1 MAINQHIRYTL
12 LSKIKNKISF
22 FWQFFYRFS
31 NNESP
36 YVYFRYRSS
45 HTHPGFKRF
54 YDDPPIKWTN
64 KKNAKLLH
72 WICYPDFVDNRPFI
86 IEPNDHPLAA
96 HGWKGS
102 PIADSLNLDKLIL
115 DSIELYAKKSCKAI
129 ILGSKKNVEFFKKYM
144 PEYLWAKLVFFPSDI
159 GAIPYHFDSY
169 ERQKVKNIKFLCL
182 ASDYDKKGI
191 RLIIEAWKKIENKS
205 DSSLTIVC
213 PKFPENLEKN
223 KFKKLKL
230 IEAGPIS
237 ENFKRD
243 LYLSHQVA
251 LCPTIIDGGTNIIE
265 AMEYGIPV
273 IASEYHRSDAYMI
286 GDIGYTVQSPY
297 QYYDTKNY
305 GITWKTIG
313 QYVDIVNTAISNGE
327 YKSVIEEWENY
338 MLIYIND
345 KSLVYSQGKNFYNL
359 ASSVLSNSKR
369 NSMLRNLYKKILEKN

>member
-1 MAINQHIRYTL
+1 MAINQHIRYNL
-12 LSKIKNKISF
+12 LSIIKNKISF

-36 YVYFRYRSS
+36 YVYFRYSS
-45 HTHPGFKRF
+45 SLTHPGFKRF

-64 KKNAKLLH
+64 KRNAKLLH
-72 WICYPDFVDNRPFI
+72 WISYPDFVDNRPFI
-86 IEPNDHPLAA
+86 IEPNDHPLSV

-102 PIADSLNLDKLIL
+102 PIDDSLNLDKLIL
-115 DSIELYAKKSCKAI
+115 DSRELYEKKSCKAI
-129 ILGSKKNVEFFKKYM
+129 VLCSKKNVDIFKAYM
-144 PEYLWAKLVFFPSDI
+144 PKKLWSKLVILPSDI
-159 GAIPYHFDSY
+159 GAVAAEFDLTVRKKSSHL
-169 ERQKVKNIKFLCL
+169 KFLCL
-182 ASDYDKKGI
+182 VSDYDRKGTS
-191 RLIIEAWKKIENKS
+191 LIIEAWKRIENKS

-213 PKFPENLEKN
+213 PKFPKSLKTN

-237 ENFKRD
+237 QNLKRD
-243 LYLSHQVA
+243 LYLSHHVA
-251 LCPTIIDGGTNIIE
+251 LCPTITDGGTNIIE

-286 GDIGYTVQSPY
+286 GEIGYTVRSPY
-297 QYYDTKNY
+297 QYYDTKNF
-305 GITWKTIG
+305 GITWKTVG
-313 QYVDIVNTAISNGE
+313 QYLDIVNTAISNGE

-359 ASSVLSNSKR
+359 ASSVLSNSRR

>member
-1 MAINQHIRYTL
+1 MAINNHIKYNFTTRIINIT
-12 LSKIKNKISF
+12 SKF
-22 FWQFFYRFS
+22 CQFLFRIFTHE
-31 NNESP
+31 NP
-36 YVYFRYRSS
+36 YVYFRYSS
-45 HTHPGFKRF
+45 SRTHPGFRRF
-54 YDDPPIKWTN
+54 YDDPPIKWTT

-72 WICYPDFVDNRPFI
+72 WISYPDFVDDRPFI
-86 IEPNDHPLAA
+86 IEPNDHALAA

-102 PIADSLNLDKLIL
+102 PIDDSLNLDKLIL
-115 DSIELYAKKSCKAI
+115 DSRELYEKKSCKAI
-129 ILGSKKNVEFFKKYM
+129 VFCSKNNVDIFKAYM
-144 PEYLWAKLVFFPSDI
+144 PKKLWGKLVILPSDI
-159 GAIPYHFDSY
+159 GAVAAEFDLTVRKKSSHL
-169 ERQKVKNIKFLCL
+169 KFLCL
-182 ASDYDKKGI
+182 VSDYDRKGTS
-191 RLIIEAWKKIENKS
+191 LIIEAWKRIENKS

-213 PKFPENLEKN
+213 PKFPKSLKTN

-237 ENFKRD
+237 ENLKRD
-243 LYLSHQVA
+243 LYLSHHVA

-359 ASSVLSNSKR
+359 ASSVLSNSRR